1 LRKTAEHLAMAS
13 GWQIAA
19 ERLPVAVL
27 STDAHG
33 HVRAFNRLVTATF
46 STVPEMIKG
55 ASIGRFIPGADVL
68 IAAGVRG
75 SGDVVRLVG
84 LREDTGEFPLE
95 LTITRDDGGFI
106 AVIRDLTEEVRASD
120 VETWA
125 QIGTF
130 ERHLVSGR
138 VVWSPEMYRICGV
151 DPHSYDPAARDFLDL
166 VHPDDRRRVE
176 RTLSSSRRS
185 TDPADAE
192 FRIVRPDGDVRTL
205 VARARKIGDQHIG
218 MARDVTAQRL
228 TPPGMPRTKSGRS
241 PRGTEL

>member
-1 LRKTAEHLAMAS
+1 MAS

-19 ERLPVAVL
+19 DRLPIAVL
-27 STDAHG
+27 STDARG
-33 HVRAFNRLVTATF
+33 QVRAFNRLVTATF
-46 STVPEMIKG
+46 AAAPEVIEG

-75 SGDVVRLVG
+75 NGDVVRLVG

-106 AVIRDLTEEVRASD
+106 AVIRDLTAEVRASE

-130 ERHLVSGR
+130 ERDLASGH

-151 DPHSYDPAARDFLDL
+151 EPEAYDPSARNFIDL
-166 VHPDDRRRVE
+166 VHPEDRRRIE
-176 RTLSSSRRS
+176 RALTSSRQS
-185 TDPADAE
+185 SDPADAE
-192 FRIVRPDGDVRTL
+192 FRIVRPDGEVRL
-205 VARARKIGDQHIG
+205 VVARARKVGAQHIG
-218 MARDVTAQRL
+218 MARDVTSQRVAQ
-228 TPPGMPRTKSGRS
+228 TGSMPRIKSGRT
-241 PRGTEL
+241 PRGTQA

>member
-1 LRKTAEHLAMAS
+1 MAS

-27 STDAHG
+27 STDALG
-33 HVRAFNRLVTATF
+33 HVRAFNGLATATF
-46 STVPEMIKG
+46 STVPEIIKG

-95 LTITRDDGGFI
+95 LTIVRDDSGFI
-106 AVIRDLTEEVRASD
+106 AVVRDLTAEVRASEI
-120 VETWA
+120 ETWA

-130 ERHLVSGR
+130 ERHLASGR

-151 DPHSYDPAARDFLDL
+151 DPESYDPSARDILDL
-166 VHPDDRRRVE
+166 VHPHDRRRIE
-176 RTLSSSRRS
+176 RMLSGSRRS
-185 TDPADAE
+185 TEPSDAE
-192 FRIVRPDGDVRTL
+192 FRIVRPDGDVRML
-205 VARARKIGDQHIG
+205 VARARKVGGQHIG

-228 TPPGMPRTKSGRS
+228 ATPGMPRTKSGRR